1 MKNKVTMQELL
12 PFIEEAFVNNKTFT
26 IPITGISMRPLLIC
40 GRDTVTLKKC
50 TDKLKKGDLPLYRRE
65 NGAFVLHRVVGFDKN
80 GNYIMCGDN
89 QFLKEY
95 NIEHSQIIGVV
106 SEITRN
112 GNTFSV
118 DSKKYDLYV
127 KLGLLLLNVRYPH
140 RRLRYFIS
148 QFQKKAGGNMN
159 NQTIELTDQKTASC
173 LETGRRL
180 VKIIDGIINNKKA
193 DIPEDTDFERV
204 LKLTYSHRISGM
216 VAYCVEK
223 YDLPEEIKKK
233 FNIELFKTAARHTAQ
248 EHEVKELSK
257 DFSKNKIEHCFL
269 KGLKIAS
276 LYDVPE
282 MRYMLDIDVFVNPA
296 KFDDAIKVMENRG
309 YEISILDVKDCA
321 FSKKPFL
328 NVDLHRELKYDY
340 DLGYDFYENVYERLV
355 PIENSYEKTMTKEE
369 FYVYLLSH
377 TAHHFATAGTG
388 IKNVID
394 HYYIMKNL
402 VPQCNENILNEYL
415 KESGLKAFNEK
426 FSKLTK
432 VWFMGEESDTV
443 TEQMT
448 DYIILSGAYGTDIN
462 YFVNSTLRVGMG
474 ENKKEYFFKRLFPDY
489 KIMCCRY
496 PILEKFKILLPVFW
510 IVRIIS
516 SVTDASRIKSE
527 AHGISSVAESDKIKQ
542 DQFLKNV
549 GL

>member
-1 MKNKVTMQELL
+1 M
-12 PFIEEAFVNNKTFT
+12 
-26 IPITGISMRPLLIC
+26 
-40 GRDTVTLKKC
+40 
-50 TDKLKKGDLPLYRRE
+50 
-65 NGAFVLHRVVGFDKN
+65 
-80 GNYIMCGDN
+80 
-89 QFLKEY
+89 
-95 NIEHSQIIGVV
+95 
-106 SEITRN
+106 
-112 GNTFSV
+112 
-118 DSKKYDLYV
+118 
-127 KLGLLLLNVRYPH
+127 
-140 RRLRYFIS
+140 
-148 QFQKKAGGNMN
+148 
-159 NQTIELTDQKTASC
+159 
-173 LETGRRL
+173 
-180 VKIIDGIINNKKA
+180 
-193 DIPEDTDFERV
+193 
-204 LKLTYSHRISGM
+204 
-216 VAYCVEK
+216 
-223 YDLPEEIKKK
+223 
-233 FNIELFKTAARHTAQ
+233 
-248 EHEVKELSK
+248 
-257 DFSKNKIEHCFL
+257 
-269 KGLKIAS
+269 
-276 LYDVPE
+276 
-282 MRYMLDIDVFVNPA
+282 PA
-296 KFDDAIKVMENRG
+296 TE
-309 YEISILDVKDCA
+309 

-510 IVRIIS
+510 IVRIIN

-527 AHGISSVAESDKIKQ
+527 AHGISSVVESDKIKQ
-542 DQFLKNV
+542 DKFLKNV